1 MFHGNTSDL
10 RAGAN
15 SLRSG
20 LRYIARGVVA
30 ATGLSLLLAAPAS
43 AADAEYKL
51 TFASPYPDALF
62 LVKNIRMFIEDLEK
76 NSDGRIA
83 IDFYPA
89 QSLFNHSEAM
99 QATRTGQVD
108 MAELQLTQFAN
119 QEELYNVEA
128 LPYLANSTEE
138 AMTLW
143 EIAKPYVAE
152 RMKRDRIMLLFTV
165 PWPPQA
171 FYANRELKTVSDMN
185 GLKFRVY
192 NPIGARMAELLGAEP
207 VLVGG
212 GEVPQAFSTGM
223 IDSMITSSAFG
234 ASASAW
240 DYVKVYNDVQA
251 WHGYDQVVMN
261 IRSFEGLPE
270 DLQKV
275 VLDTAQAA
283 AERGFTMSKEA
294 NVSQMKVLEDN
305 GMTVIDGNPE
315 FVSAAAEATKVIVD
329 DWVATVGENG
339 AAIVSEF
346 KKSVGRE

>member
-1 MFHGNTSDL
+1 MIRVSTNGFRFGAAPLSSHL
-10 RAGAN
+10 RN
-15 SLRSG
+15 V
-20 LRYIARGVVA
+20 ARGVIGAV
-30 ATGLSLLLAAPAS
+30 GLSCLLAAPAS
-43 AADAEYKL
+43 AADAEFKL

-62 LVKNIRMFIEDLEK
+62 LVKNIRAFIEDLEK

-143 EIAKPYVAE
+143 DIAKPYVEE

-171 FYANRELKTVSDMN
+171 FYANREMKTLSDME

-261 IRSFEGLPE
+261 IRSFQALPE
-270 DLQKV
+270 DLQQV
-275 VLDTAQAA
+275 VLDTAKTAT
-283 AERGFTMSKEA
+283 ERGFTMSKAA
-294 NVSQMKVLEDN
+294 NISQMKVLEDN
-305 GMTVIDGNPE
+305 GMTVVAGNPE
-315 FVSAAAEATKVIVD
+315 FISAAQEATKVIVD
-329 DWVATVGENG
+329 DWIAAVGENG
-339 AAIVSEF
+339 ETIVSEF
-346 KKSVGRE
+346 KKRVGR